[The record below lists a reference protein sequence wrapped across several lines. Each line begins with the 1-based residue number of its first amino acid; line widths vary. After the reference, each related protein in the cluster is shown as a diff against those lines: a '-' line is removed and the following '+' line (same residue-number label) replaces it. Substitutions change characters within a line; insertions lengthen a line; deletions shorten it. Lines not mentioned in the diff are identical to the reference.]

1 MLGINPATQSVQP
14 QPAMKARCCDG
25 ENCACQKQNVEEK
38 VQDSFTRQGII
49 PPRDYKP
56 DKFAGLGKPVEMT
69 PQEKLKKK
77 WEDFRRPMYIAEEV
91 QTTTVQPV
99 GEDMQSYTV
108 KTIQVVTP
116 KMQSNLEKTNAEKP
130 TFGQKVKNFFKK
142 MFGIKSTK
150 DLVAQIPEQTT
161 TIAEKQDTLNTV
173 KQIKRS
179 GGTKEQKQY
188 WGLTSQILDKEI
200 QRSKLSNEIEL
211 LELQREQVAREMK

>member
-1 MLGINPATQSVQP
+1 
-14 QPAMKARCCDG
+14 
-25 ENCACQKQNVEEK
+25 
-38 VQDSFTRQGII
+38 
-49 PPRDYKP
+49 
-56 DKFAGLGKPVEMT
+56 
-69 PQEKLKKK
+69 
-77 WEDFRRPMYIAEEV
+77 
-91 QTTTVQPV
+91 
-99 GEDMQSYTV
+99 
-108 KTIQVVTP
+108 
-116 KMQSNLEKTNAEKP
+116 
-130 TFGQKVKNFFKK
+130 